1 MRSNNVIGYITEG
14 FPGVMTFLEREIS
27 GLIQHGWE
35 VSVFALH
42 KESPVHYASELD
54 QSLVDTHYCLN
65 RHLLSLKMLLS
76 HLRILLNVPKVYC
89 HSILFLLRTY
99 GTSWYSLSRAI
110 YAFMKAGYFYAN
122 AKSLGVKHLHAHFA
136 GRTVDVA
143 IFLSQFLDVGF
154 SFTGHSNDVTGN
166 YPLLQN
172 KINLASFVIAEN
184 ERALE
189 AIKSYIFSD
198 TCSVSAHI
206 VHPGVNTQYFRP
218 NRESKADV
226 PTLIA
231 VTRLVESKG
240 LDDLVR
246 ACAVLRDKELQFH
259 CNIIGDGPVYGQLES
274 QIRNNGLGEY
284 ITLHGAL
291 TSVDIVK
298 LLSEAWVFVLPCVR
312 ILGGQGDHPG
322 KFVSVVEDGI
332 PSSIVEAM
340 SVGLP
345 VVTTDVGSL
354 PEIVEHS
361 VNGIVISER
370 DSDGLSEALLHLID
384 DSSLRH
390 RLGRK
395 ARETIV
401 ADFNTAVCTS
411 LLGSL
416 MSTAIN
422 NRRVV

>member
-1 MRSNNVIGYITEG
+1 VIGYITEG

-42 KESPVHYASELD
+42 KESPVHYAAELD

-65 RHLLSLKMLLS
+65 RHLLSFNMLQS
-76 HLRILLNVPKVYC
+76 HLRILLNRPKVYFK
-89 HSILFLLRTY
+89 SIVFLLRTY

-122 AKSLGVKHLHAHFA
+122 AKLKGVEHLHAHFA

-172 KINLASFVIAEN
+172 KINRASFVVAEN

-189 AIKSYIFSD
+189 AIKSYIVSD
-198 TCSVSAHI
+198 NCTVSAHI

-218 NRESKADV
+218 NREYKSDV

-240 LDDLVR
+240 LDDLVS

-259 CNIIGDGPVYGQLES
+259 CNIIGDGPVYDQLES
-274 QIRNNGLGEY
+274 QILNNGLGEY

-291 TSVDIVK
+291 TSVDIVR
-298 LLSEAWVFVLPCVR
+298 LLSEAWIFVLPCVR
-312 ILGGQGDHPG
+312 IVGGQGDHPG
-322 KFVSVVEDGI
+322 KFVTVVEDGI

-361 VNGIVISER
+361 VNGIVINER
-370 DSDGLSEALLHLID
+370 EIDNLSAVLLQLIE
-384 DSSLRH
+384 DSSLRD
-390 RLGRK
+390 RLGRE
-395 ARETIV
+395 ARKTIV
-401 ADFNTAVCTS
+401 AGFDTAVCTRV
-411 LLGSL
+411 LGSL

>member
-42 KESPVHYASELD
+42 KESAVHYAAELD
-54 QSLVDTHYCLN
+54 QSLVNTHYCLN
-65 RHLLSLKMLLS
+65 RNILSFKMLQS
-76 HLRILLNVPKVYC
+76 HIRILFNRPKVYFQ
-89 HSILFLLRTY
+89 SILFLLRTY

-122 AKSLGVKHLHAHFA
+122 AKSRGVQHLHAHFS

-143 IFLSQFLDVGF
+143 IFLSQFLNVGF

-172 KINLASFVIAEN
+172 KINLASFVVAEN

-189 AIKSYIFSD
+189 AIKSYILSD
-198 TCSVSAHI
+198 TSTVSAHI
-206 VHPGVNTQYFRP
+206 VHPGVNTEYFKP
-218 NRESKADV
+218 NMESQSNV

-246 ACAVLRDKELQFH
+246 ACSVLRDKELQFH
-259 CNIIGDGPVYGQLES
+259 CNIIGDGPVYDQLES
-274 QIRNNGLGEY
+274 QILNGRLEEY

-291 TSVDIVK
+291 TSVDIVQ
-298 LLSEAWVFVLPCVR
+298 LLAEAWIFVLPCVR

-370 DSDGLSEALLHLID
+370 DPDGLSEVLLQLID
-384 DSSLRH
+384 NSSLRH

-395 ARETIV
+395 ARETII
-401 ADFNTAVCTS
+401 ADFNTVVCTS
-411 LLGSL
+411 VLGSL
-416 MSTAIN
+416 MSSVIN

>member
-1 MRSNNVIGYITEG
+1 MRSNNVIGYVTEA

-27 GLIQHGWE
+27 GLIQHGRE
-35 VSVFALH
+35 VAVFALH
-42 KESPVHYASELD
+42 KESAVHYAAELD
-54 QSLVDTHYCLN
+54 QSLIDTHYCLN
-65 RHLLSLKMLLS
+65 HNLLSFKMLKS
-76 HLRILLNVPKVYC
+76 HFRILLDLPTVYFQ
-89 HSILFLLRTY
+89 SILFLLRTY
-99 GTSWYSLSRAI
+99 GTTWYSLSRAI
-110 YAFMKAGYFYAN
+110 YAFMKAGYFYAD
-122 AKSLGVKHLHAHFA
+122 AKSLGVEHLHAHFA

-143 IFLSQFLDVGF
+143 IFLSQFLNVGF

-166 YPLLQN
+166 YPLLQK
-172 KINLASFVIAEN
+172 KINLASFVVAEN

-218 NRESKADV
+218 NRESKSDV

-246 ACAVLRDKELQFH
+246 ACAVLRDKELHFH
-259 CNIIGDGPVYGQLES
+259 CNIVGAGPVYHQLES
-274 QIRNNGLGEY
+274 QILNNGLGEY
-284 ITLHGAL
+284 MTLHGAL

-298 LLSEAWVFVLPCVR
+298 LLSEAWIFVLPCVR

-340 SVGLP
+340 SVGLS

-354 PEIVEHS
+354 PEIVENS

-370 DSDGLSEALLHLID
+370 DPNSLSEALLRLID
-384 DSSLRH
+384 DSSLRDS
-390 RLGRK
+390 LGRK
-395 ARETIV
+395 ARETVV
-401 ADFNTAVCTS
+401 ADFDTAVCTKV
-411 LLGSL
+411 LDSL

-422 NRRVV
+422 NSRVV